1 MARTLH
7 FPQGLGLDFPG
18 AWGFQ
23 VSSLLSGFFI
33 RRAGPASS
41 WVPRPLQLIS
51 WLFPFLLPSQSP
63 FSQPPSSASASPC
76 YSLPQCPSQSRPDV
90 LPLGVT
96 IASRSLPG
104 GHQPHSVARSTS
116 ARFSGKWNFLPP
128 PVARL
133 IGSQPSWRRIASVH
147 DCCWTGRA

>member
-1 MARTLH
+1 M
-7 FPQGLGLDFPG
+7 LGLATPLTGSPLF
-18 AWGFQ
+18 
-23 VSSLLSGFFI
+23 LSTWNDSQTQPCHP
-33 RRAGPASS
+33 AGSVPASS